1 MKKRFILLYLIIFIF
16 SASLVNS
23 TIVFN
28 NDFKN
33 YNIGSVAEVDGYI
46 ESNQDV
52 RRSTFWL
59 YLECQNSIYQR
70 FLPETIEV
78 RANIRQ
84 IFSKDVTLLGKGQC
98 NFKAT
103 FNGETQTSQKFDIT
117 DSLKG
122 NMFLNKKS
130 FKLGEVLQI
139 DGDVL
144 YLDNSKVNGVGIFS
158 LLQKD
163 SSEIYLADTFNVEDG
178 SLLFESSLENLPP
191 GSYDVIVES
200 YDSYG
205 NENRFN
211 LGAIDISDKL
221 SASTSIEEND
231 YLPGGSIGI
240 NIKINENPTR
250 QYTVNLE
257 MDDQATEQNFDGSDF
272 SYLMKTKENAK
283 SGQHSVNIK
292 ITDDYGNYYE
302 GSMDFNIVP
311 VPKNLEIGFDAQKE
325 YLPEDKVDISAT
337 IYDQAD
343 DLYEEG
349 VINLKILDTK
359 KNEKISTQINS
370 GDYYNLELEKYIAP
384 GSYTV
389 TADGSNFHKEAT
401 FNVKELVKI
410 DAYYEGNRLKIINE
424 GNVEIR
430 DSFLVYLDNN
440 AITNFNLDIKPKESK
455 TYDLRQFIKENKV
468 YDLKIRFRDQNIN
481 VGQALITDDRSFS
494 TKITGAVIGG
504 GDFVIYALLLLI
516 VVLIILFLFYRPK
529 RMKIERERKDGY
541 KEGQQ
546 KLRISRDEKIARA
559 GKKGKEMNKDEVR
572 DFRESIMKRMKE

>member
-28 NDFKN
+28 NDFKT

-46 ESNQDV
+46 ESSQDA
-52 RRSTFWL
+52 RSIFRL

-163 SSEIYLADTFNVEDG
+163 SSENYLADTFNVEDG

-240 NIKINENPTR
+240 NIKI
-250 QYTVNLE
+250 V
-257 MDDQATEQNFDGSDF
+257 
-272 SYLMKTKENAK
+272 
-283 SGQHSVNIK
+283 
-292 ITDDYGNYYE
+292 
-302 GSMDFNIVP
+302 
-311 VPKNLEIGFDAQKE
+311 
-325 YLPEDKVDISAT
+325 
-337 IYDQAD
+337 
-343 DLYEEG
+343 
-349 VINLKILDTK
+349 
-359 KNEKISTQINS
+359 
-370 GDYYNLELEKYIAP
+370 
-384 GSYTV
+384 
-389 TADGSNFHKEAT
+389 
-401 FNVKELVKI
+401 
-410 DAYYEGNRLKIINE
+410 
-424 GNVEIR
+424 
-430 DSFLVYLDNN
+430 
-440 AITNFNLDIKPKESK
+440 
-455 TYDLRQFIKENKV
+455 
-468 YDLKIRFRDQNIN
+468 
-481 VGQALITDDRSFS
+481 
-494 TKITGAVIGG
+494 
-504 GDFVIYALLLLI
+504 
-516 VVLIILFLFYRPK
+516 
-529 RMKIERERKDGY
+529 
-541 KEGQQ
+541 
-546 KLRISRDEKIARA
+546 
-559 GKKGKEMNKDEVR
+559 
-572 DFRESIMKRMKE
+572 